1 MKQHLRIL
9 ASMIFAFFVVILYG
23 RLSTSPLISPAQAD
37 NIKGLLANLKFPKVN
52 LTKLFTLRFNPT
64 DNGTI
69 DQPNNG
75 NSSFNLPTAK
85 PVPTNFNQF
94 QPTPSPTG
102 TNFNQFLPT
111 PTNFNQ
117 NKPTPTIF
125 SQTFPTYTPKPTKPP
140 KPTATPKPPPITTDI
155 RPGNSLTEIFKEVN
169 KRACFPVALL
179 YAFKTVETGERFKN
193 DSSSTIKTYNTYGW
207 WKTGAGD
214 PCYGYGYHT
223 QTGIVPEDSVNAGI
237 SCNSAIGDPT
247 DLKIMGILQI
257 SEWEQEV
264 AQKYISS
271 TLPKTN
277 DRRVLFDNALIFAH
291 IERSRVG
298 DPPKDCNSW
307 PDDMVRLA
315 AEKHLGSGC
324 EYYYS
329 QNGASGNYCNEILT
343 KYKEYK
349 KQGF

>member
-1 MKQHLRIL
+1 MPNTRLRIFISL
-9 ASMIFAFFVVILYG
+9 IVAFIIVNLYG
-23 RLSTSPLISPAQAD
+23 RISSSPFISPIKAN
-37 NIKGLLANLKFPKVN
+37 NIKGLLSNLKFPRIS
-52 LTKLFTLRFNPT
+52 LIKLFTLQYSPGSSETNGQV
-64 DNGTI
+64 DNG
-69 DQPNNG
+69 NN
-75 NSSFNLPTAK
+75 SFNLPTAI
-85 PVPTNFNQF
+85 P
-94 QPTPSPTG
+94 QPTDIDYAQPTTAPTDG
-102 TNFNQFLPT
+102 LNPTDTINPTQPIYPPLTSFLQPT
-111 PTNFNQ
+111 K
-117 NKPTPTIF
+117 KPTPTKV
-125 SQTFPTYTPKPTKPP
+125 PKPTS
-140 KPTATPKPPPITTDI
+140 TPKPPPIKTDL
-155 RPGNSLTEIFKEVN
+155 RPGTSLTEIFKEVN

-193 DSSSTIKTYNTYGW
+193 DNAATIKTYNTYGW

-223 QTGIVPEDSVNAGI
+223 QTGIVPEDSVSAGT

-271 TLPKTN
+271 TLPATN

-307 PDDMVRLA
+307 PDDVVKLA

-329 QNGASGNYCNEILT
+329 QNGASGNYCNEILA

-349 KQGF
+349 KQGL